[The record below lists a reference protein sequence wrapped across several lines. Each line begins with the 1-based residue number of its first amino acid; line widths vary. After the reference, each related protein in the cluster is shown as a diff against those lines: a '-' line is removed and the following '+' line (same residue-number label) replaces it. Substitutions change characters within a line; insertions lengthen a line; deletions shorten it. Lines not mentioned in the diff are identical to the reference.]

1 MIKTHYNL
9 LDLNQIVNNMKKT
22 ITILVLFTINS
33 LFSQNNF
40 ILNNELKISNFSLE
54 LPKNV
59 LLINFG
65 IIDAPTNY
73 YNELTNETYLE
84 YSAMNNSFFFQGNS
98 LIDFYLRNN
107 HFYFMSPN
115 IRVGN
120 DISSISSLFP
130 TSYNNREEIDNLGF
144 IIIDIKLN
152 NGNYSDVFI
161 VINYNPQTN
170 IISNIH
176 KGEF

>member
-1 MIKTHYNL
+1 
-9 LDLNQIVNNMKKT
+9 
-22 ITILVLFTINS
+22 
-33 LFSQNNF
+33 
-40 ILNNELKISNFSLE
+40 
-54 LPKNV
+54 
-59 LLINFG
+59 
-65 IIDAPTNY
+65 
-73 YNELTNETYLE
+73 
-84 YSAMNNSFFFQGNS
+84 
-98 LIDFYLRNN
+98 
-107 HFYFMSPN
+107 MSPN
-115 IRVGN
+115 IKVGN